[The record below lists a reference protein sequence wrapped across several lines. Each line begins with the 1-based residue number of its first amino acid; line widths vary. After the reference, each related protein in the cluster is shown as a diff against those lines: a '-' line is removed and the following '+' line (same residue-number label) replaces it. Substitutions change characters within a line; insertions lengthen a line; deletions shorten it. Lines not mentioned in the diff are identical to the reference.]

1 MKINR
6 CSKCMEEI
14 HSYPCPRCKFD
25 IASFQP
31 KSYALAPNT
40 ILHGRYLLGVPLG
53 QGGFGITYIAWD
65 LAEKKKVAIK
75 ELYPSGHASR
85 YSTGGTDVIWSGDRE
100 SKLLMVDGPAVFR
113 KEAAKMQKLKDVPQV
128 VQVCEVFTDNNTAYI
143 VMDFVAG
150 ITLKDYLME
159 NGPLNW
165 DKTQKLLVP
174 AIEAMIRVHKAGLI
188 HRDISPDNMMIE
200 PSGKIRILD
209 LGAAKDL
216 NTNSGASSM
225 IVAKGGFS
233 PLEQYSQR
241 GGSGTWTD
249 VYALAAT
256 ICYTLSGKTLPA
268 SVDRVN
274 GDADLWEQPV
284 YKKLPPHV
292 LAALQKALAVSPKDR
307 TQTMEQFLSD
317 LRLSKPDVKKTEAKK
332 VDAQKPDAAIPK
344 APNPEKKKKS
354 GRSTAAIVTLVLLCC
369 VAIVA
374 IGIRFGSVLQEKV
387 DGILGEWSTVKSTT
401 SAGVPPTTRKETV
414 TTATTVPPT
423 TKKTTPTTA
432 PTKAPTTATT
442 TAPTKAPTTAPTVPG
457 YLGDVDG
464 YWGEEISV
472 NGTRGGPYIL
482 EKTLNNCTKMTLYFQ
497 LNSADGWYQGTWRCL
512 FRMNGRWEDLQGFAV
527 PNNCLGD
534 TQQFEFTFDTPIT
547 FDAIFVKCPSNV
559 ALSCKIGVAVRE
571 VYVKAS

>member
-1 MKINR
+1 MKVNR

-65 LAEKKKVAIK
+65 LEEKKKVAIK

-165 DKTQKLLVP
+165 DKTQKLLAP

-274 GDADLWEQPV
+274 GDGDLWEQPV
-284 YKKLPPHV
+284 YKKLPPYV

-317 LRLSKPDVKKTEAKK
+317 LRLSKPDAKK
-332 VDAQKPDAAIPK
+332 ADAKRADTTKQEVPKP
-344 APNPEKKKKS
+344 EEKKKS
-354 GRSTAAIVTLVLLCC
+354 GRSTAAIVALVLLCC

-374 IGIRFGSVLQEKV
+374 IGIRFGSVLEEKAKN
-387 DGILGEWSTVKSTT
+387 ILGNPVTVENT
-401 SAGVPPTTRKETV
+401 PTTRKPTS
-414 TTATTVPPT
+414 TTAASKEPT
-423 TKKTTPTTA
+423 TKATTAPATKATTAPTTKATTAPTTA
-432 PTKAPTTATT
+432 PT
-442 TAPTKAPTTAPTVPG
+442 TKPTTAPTVPG
-457 YLGDVDG
+457 YLGDVEG
-464 YWGEEISV
+464 YWGAKTSV
-472 NGTRGGPYIL
+472 NGTNGSPYIL

-497 LNSADGWYQGTWRCL
+497 LDSADGWYQGGWRCL

-534 TQQFEFTFDTPIT
+534 TQEFQFTFDKPIT
-547 FDAIFVKCPSNV
+547 FDAIFIKCPSNV
-559 ALSCKIGVAVRE
+559 ALSCEIAVAIGE

>member
-1 MKINR
+1 MKVNR

-14 HSYPCPRCKFD
+14 HGYPCPRCKFD

-65 LAEKKKVAIK
+65 LEEKKKVAVK

-274 GDADLWEQPV
+274 GDGDLWEQPV
-284 YKKLPPHV
+284 YKKLPPYV

-317 LRLSKPDVKKTEAKK
+317 LRLSKPDAKK
-332 VDAQKPDAAIPK
+332 ADAKRADTTKQEVPKP
-344 APNPEKKKKS
+344 EEKKKS
-354 GRSTAAIVTLVLLCC
+354 GRSTAAIVALVLLCC
-369 VAIVA
+369 IAIVA
-374 IGIRFGSVLQEKV
+374 IGIRFGSVLEEKAR
-387 DGILGEWSTVKSTT
+387 DILGNPVTVENT
-401 SAGVPPTTRKETV
+401 PTTRKPTS
-414 TTATTVPPT
+414 TTAASKEPT
-423 TKKTTPTTA
+423 TKATTAPTTKATTAPTTA
-432 PTKAPTTATT
+432 PT
-442 TAPTKAPTTAPTVPG
+442 TKPTTAPTVPG
-457 YLGDVDG
+457 YLGDVEG
-464 YWGEEISV
+464 YWGAKTSV
-472 NGTRGGPYIL
+472 NGTNGSPYIL

-497 LNSADGWYQGTWRCL
+497 LDSADGWYQGGWRCL

-534 TQQFEFTFDTPIT
+534 TQEFQFTFDKPIT
-547 FDAIFVKCPSNV
+547 FDAIFIKCPSNV
-559 ALSCKIGVAVRE
+559 ALSCEIAVAVGE

>member
-1 MKINR
+1 MKVNR

-14 HSYPCPRCKFD
+14 HGYPCPRCKFD

-65 LAEKKKVAIK
+65 LEEKKKVAIK

-174 AIEAMIRVHKAGLI
+174 AIEAMLRVHKAGLI

-274 GDADLWEQPV
+274 GDGDMWEQPV

-317 LRLSKPDVKKTEAKK
+317 LRLSKPDAKK
-332 VDAQKPDAAIPK
+332 ADAKRADTTKQEVPKP
-344 APNPEKKKKS
+344 EEKKKS
-354 GRSTAAIVTLVLLCC
+354 GRSTAAIVALVLLCC

-374 IGIRFGSVLQEKV
+374 IGIRFGSVLEEKAR
-387 DGILGEWSTVKSTT
+387 DILGNPVTVENT
-401 SAGVPPTTRKETV
+401 PTTRKPTS
-414 TTATTVPPT
+414 TTAASKEPT
-423 TKKTTPTTA
+423 TKATTAPTTKATTAPTTA
-432 PTKAPTTATT
+432 PT
-442 TAPTKAPTTAPTVPG
+442 TKPTTAPTVPG
-457 YLGDVDG
+457 YLGDVEG
-464 YWGEEISV
+464 YWGAETSV
-472 NGTRGGPYIL
+472 NGTRGSPYVL
-482 EKTLNNCTKMTLYFQ
+482 NKTINNCTKMTLYFQ
-497 LNSADGWYQGTWRCL
+497 LDSADGWYQGGWRCL

-534 TQQFEFTFDTPIT
+534 TQEFQFTFDKPIT
-547 FDAIFVKCPSNV
+547 FDAIFIKCPSNV
-559 ALSCKIGVAVRE
+559 ALSCEIAVAVGE

>member
-1 MKINR
+1 MKVNR

-65 LAEKKKVAIK
+65 LEEKKKVAVK

-274 GDADLWEQPV
+274 GDGDLWEQPV
-284 YKKLPPHV
+284 YKKLPPYV

-317 LRLSKPDVKKTEAKK
+317 LRLSKPDAKK
-332 VDAQKPDAAIPK
+332 ADAKRADTMKQEVPKP
-344 APNPEKKKKS
+344 EEKKKS
-354 GRSTAAIVTLVLLCC
+354 GRSTAAIVALVLLCC

-374 IGIRFGSVLQEKV
+374 IGIRFGSVLEEKAR
-387 DGILGEWSTVKSTT
+387 DILGNPVTVENT
-401 SAGVPPTTRKETV
+401 PTTRKPTS
-414 TTATTVPPT
+414 TTAASKEPT
-423 TKKTTPTTA
+423 TKATTAPTTKATTAPTTA
-432 PTKAPTTATT
+432 PT
-442 TAPTKAPTTAPTVPG
+442 TKPTTAPTVPG

-464 YWGEEISV
+464 YWGAKTSV
-472 NGTRGGPYIL
+472 NGTNGSPYIL

-497 LNSADGWYQGTWRCL
+497 LDSADGWYQGGWRCL

-534 TQQFEFTFDTPIT
+534 TQEFQFTFDKPIT
-547 FDAIFVKCPSNV
+547 FDAIFIKCPSNV
-559 ALSCKIGVAVRE
+559 ALSCEIAVAVGE

>member
-1 MKINR
+1 MKVNR

-14 HSYPCPRCKFD
+14 HGYPCPRCKFD

-65 LAEKKKVAIK
+65 LEEKKKVAVK

-165 DKTQKLLVP
+165 DKTQKLLAP

-274 GDADLWEQPV
+274 GDGDMWEQPV

-317 LRLSKPDVKKTEAKK
+317 LRLSKPDAKK
-332 VDAQKPDAAIPK
+332 ADAKRADTTKQEVPKP
-344 APNPEKKKKS
+344 EEKKKS
-354 GRSTAAIVTLVLLCC
+354 GRSTAAIVALVLLCC
-369 VAIVA
+369 IAIVA
-374 IGIRFGSVLQEKV
+374 IGIRFGSVLEEKAR
-387 DGILGEWSTVKSTT
+387 DILGNPVTVENT
-401 SAGVPPTTRKETV
+401 PTTRKPTS
-414 TTATTVPPT
+414 TTAASKEPT
-423 TKKTTPTTA
+423 TKATTAPTTKATTAPTTA
-432 PTKAPTTATT
+432 PT
-442 TAPTKAPTTAPTVPG
+442 TKPTTAPTVPG
-457 YLGDVDG
+457 YLGDVEG
-464 YWGEEISV
+464 YWGAKTSV
-472 NGTRGGPYIL
+472 NGTNGSPYIL

-497 LNSADGWYQGTWRCL
+497 LDSADGWYQGGWRCL

-534 TQQFEFTFDTPIT
+534 TQEFQFTFDKPIT
-547 FDAIFVKCPSNV
+547 FDAIFIKCPSNV
-559 ALSCKIGVAVRE
+559 ALSCEIAVAVGE

>member
-1 MKINR
+1 MKVNR

-14 HSYPCPRCKFD
+14 HGYPCPRCKFD

-65 LAEKKKVAIK
+65 LEEKKKVAVK

-165 DKTQKLLVP
+165 DKTQKLLAP

-274 GDADLWEQPV
+274 GDGDLWEQPV

-317 LRLSKPDVKKTEAKK
+317 LRLSKPDAKK
-332 VDAQKPDAAIPK
+332 ADAKREDTTKQEVPK
-344 APNPEKKKKS
+344 LEEKKKS
-354 GRSTAAIVTLVLLCC
+354 GRSTAAIVALVLLCC

-374 IGIRFGSVLQEKV
+374 IGIRLGSVLEEKAK
-387 DGILGEWSTVKSTT
+387 DMLGNPVTVENT
-401 SAGVPPTTRKETV
+401 PTTRKPTS
-414 TTATTVPPT
+414 TTAASKEPTTRATTAPT
-423 TKKTTPTTA
+423 TKATTAPTTA
-432 PTKAPTTATT
+432 PT
-442 TAPTKAPTTAPTVPG
+442 TKPTTAPTVPG
-457 YLGDVDG
+457 YLGDVEG
-464 YWGEEISV
+464 YWGAKTSV
-472 NGTRGGPYIL
+472 NGTNGSPYVL
-482 EKTLNNCTKMTLYFQ
+482 NKTINNCTKMTLYFQ
-497 LNSADGWYQGTWRCL
+497 LDSADGWYQGGWRCL

-534 TQQFEFTFDTPIT
+534 TQEFQFTFDKPIT
-547 FDAIFVKCPSNV
+547 FDAIFIKCPSNV
-559 ALSCKIGVAVRE
+559 ALSCEIAVAVGE

>member
-1 MKINR
+1 MKVNR

-65 LAEKKKVAIK
+65 LEEKKKVAIK

-274 GDADLWEQPV
+274 GDGDLWEQPV
-284 YKKLPPHV
+284 YKKLPPYV

-317 LRLSKPDVKKTEAKK
+317 LRLSKPDAKK
-332 VDAQKPDAAIPK
+332 ADAKRADTTKQEVPKP
-344 APNPEKKKKS
+344 EEKKKS
-354 GRSTAAIVTLVLLCC
+354 GRSTAAIVALVLLCC

-374 IGIRFGSVLQEKV
+374 IGIRFGSVLEEKAKN
-387 DGILGEWSTVKSTT
+387 ILGNPVTVENT
-401 SAGVPPTTRKETV
+401 PTTRKPTS
-414 TTATTVPPT
+414 TTAASKEPT
-423 TKKTTPTTA
+423 TKATTAPTTKATTAPTTA
-432 PTKAPTTATT
+432 PT
-442 TAPTKAPTTAPTVPG
+442 TKPTTAPTVPG
-457 YLGDVDG
+457 YLGDVEG
-464 YWGEEISV
+464 YWGAKTSV
-472 NGTRGGPYIL
+472 NGTNGSPYVL
-482 EKTLNNCTKMTLYFQ
+482 NKTINNCTKMTLYFQ
-497 LNSADGWYQGTWRCL
+497 LDSADGWYQGGWRCL

-534 TQQFEFTFDTPIT
+534 TQEFQFTFDKPIT
-547 FDAIFVKCPSNV
+547 FDAIFIKCPSNV
-559 ALSCKIGVAVRE
+559 ALSCEIAVAVGE

>member
-1 MKINR
+1 MKVNR

-65 LAEKKKVAIK
+65 LEEKKKVAVK

-165 DKTQKLLVP
+165 DKTQKLLAP

-274 GDADLWEQPV
+274 GDGDMWEQPV

-317 LRLSKPDVKKTEAKK
+317 LRLSKPDAKK
-332 VDAQKPDAAIPK
+332 ADAKRADTTKQEVPKP
-344 APNPEKKKKS
+344 EEKKKS
-354 GRSTAAIVTLVLLCC
+354 GRSTAAIVALVLLCC

-374 IGIRFGSVLQEKV
+374 IGIRFGSVLEEKAR
-387 DGILGEWSTVKSTT
+387 DILGNPVTVENT
-401 SAGVPPTTRKETV
+401 PTTRKPTS
-414 TTATTVPPT
+414 TTAASKEPT
-423 TKKTTPTTA
+423 TKATTAPTTKATTAPTTA
-432 PTKAPTTATT
+432 PT
-442 TAPTKAPTTAPTVPG
+442 TKPTTAPTVPG
-457 YLGDVDG
+457 YLGDVEG
-464 YWGEEISV
+464 YWGAKTSV
-472 NGTRGGPYIL
+472 NGTNGSPYIL

-497 LNSADGWYQGTWRCL
+497 LDSADGWYQGGWRCL

-534 TQQFEFTFDTPIT
+534 TQEFQFTFDKPIT
-547 FDAIFVKCPSNV
+547 FDAIFIKCPSNV
-559 ALSCKIGVAVRE
+559 ALSCEIAVAVGE

>member
-1 MKINR
+1 MKVNR

-65 LAEKKKVAIK
+65 LEEKKKVAVK

-274 GDADLWEQPV
+274 GDGDLWEQPV
-284 YKKLPPHV
+284 YKKLPPYV

-317 LRLSKPDVKKTEAKK
+317 LRLSKPDAKK
-332 VDAQKPDAAIPK
+332 ADAKRADTTKQEVPKP
-344 APNPEKKKKS
+344 EEKKKS
-354 GRSTAAIVTLVLLCC
+354 GRSTAAIVALVLLCC

-374 IGIRFGSVLQEKV
+374 IGIRFGSVLEEKAR
-387 DGILGEWSTVKSTT
+387 GMLGNPVTVENT
-401 SAGVPPTTRKETV
+401 PTTRKPTS
-414 TTATTVPPT
+414 TTAASKEPT
-423 TKKTTPTTA
+423 TRATTAPTTA
-432 PTKAPTTATT
+432 PT
-442 TAPTKAPTTAPTVPG
+442 TKPTTAPTVPG
-457 YLGDVDG
+457 YLGDVEG
-464 YWGEEISV
+464 YWGAKTSV
-472 NGTRGGPYIL
+472 NGTNGSPYIL

-497 LNSADGWYQGTWRCL
+497 LDSADGWYQGGWRCL

-534 TQQFEFTFDTPIT
+534 TQEFQFTFDKPIT
-547 FDAIFVKCPSNV
+547 FDAIFIKCPSNV
-559 ALSCKIGVAVRE
+559 ALSCEIAVAVGE

>member
-1 MKINR
+1 MKVNR

-65 LAEKKKVAIK
+65 LEEKKKVAVK

-274 GDADLWEQPV
+274 GDGDLWEQPV
-284 YKKLPPHV
+284 YKKLPPYV

-317 LRLSKPDVKKTEAKK
+317 LRLSKPDAKK
-332 VDAQKPDAAIPK
+332 ADAKRADTTKQEVPKP
-344 APNPEKKKKS
+344 EEKKKS
-354 GRSTAAIVTLVLLCC
+354 GRSTAAIVALVLLCC

-374 IGIRFGSVLQEKV
+374 IGIRFGSVLEEKAR
-387 DGILGEWSTVKSTT
+387 DILGNPVTVENT
-401 SAGVPPTTRKETV
+401 PTTRKPTS
-414 TTATTVPPT
+414 TTAASKEPT
-423 TKKTTPTTA
+423 TRATTAPTTA
-432 PTKAPTTATT
+432 PT
-442 TAPTKAPTTAPTVPG
+442 TKPTTAPTVPG
-457 YLGDVDG
+457 YLGDVEG
-464 YWGEEISV
+464 YWGAKTSV
-472 NGTRGGPYIL
+472 NGTNGSPYIL

-497 LNSADGWYQGTWRCL
+497 LDSADGWYQGGWRCL

-534 TQQFEFTFDTPIT
+534 TQEFQFTFDKPIT
-547 FDAIFVKCPSNV
+547 FDAIFIKCPSNV
-559 ALSCKIGVAVRE
+559 ALSCEIAVAVGE

>member
-1 MKINR
+1 MKVNR

-14 HSYPCPRCKFD
+14 HGYPCPRCKFD

-65 LAEKKKVAIK
+65 LEEKKKVAVK

-165 DKTQKLLVP
+165 DKTQKLLAP

-274 GDADLWEQPV
+274 GDGDLWEQPV

-317 LRLSKPDVKKTEAKK
+317 LRLSKPDAKK
-332 VDAQKPDAAIPK
+332 ADAKRADTTKQEVPKP
-344 APNPEKKKKS
+344 EEKKKS
-354 GRSTAAIVTLVLLCC
+354 GRSTAAIVALVLLCC

-374 IGIRFGSVLQEKV
+374 IGIRLGSVLEEKAK
-387 DGILGEWSTVKSTT
+387 DMLGNPVTVENT
-401 SAGVPPTTRKETV
+401 PTTRKPTS
-414 TTATTVPPT
+414 TTAASKEPT
-423 TKKTTPTTA
+423 TKATTAPTTKATTAPTTA
-432 PTKAPTTATT
+432 PT
-442 TAPTKAPTTAPTVPG
+442 TKPTTAPTVPG
-457 YLGDVDG
+457 YLGDVEGD
-464 YWGEEISV
+464 WGAETSV
-472 NGTRGGPYIL
+472 NGTRGSPYIL
-482 EKTLNNCTKMTLYFQ
+482 EKTLNNCTKMTLSFQ
-497 LNSADGWYQGTWRCL
+497 LDSADGWYQGGWRCL

-534 TQQFEFTFDTPIT
+534 TQEFQFTFDKPIT
-547 FDAIFVKCPSNV
+547 FDAIFIKCPSNV
-559 ALSCKIGVAVRE
+559 ALSCKIVVAVRE

>member
-1 MKINR
+1 MKVNR

-65 LAEKKKVAIK
+65 LEEKKKVAVK

-274 GDADLWEQPV
+274 GDGDLWEQPV
-284 YKKLPPHV
+284 YKKLPPYV

-317 LRLSKPDVKKTEAKK
+317 LRLSKPDAKK
-332 VDAQKPDAAIPK
+332 ADAKRADTTKQEVPKP
-344 APNPEKKKKS
+344 EEKKKS
-354 GRSTAAIVTLVLLCC
+354 GRSTAAIVALVLLCC

-374 IGIRFGSVLQEKV
+374 IGIRFGSVLEEKAR
-387 DGILGEWSTVKSTT
+387 DILGNPVTVENT
-401 SAGVPPTTRKETV
+401 PTTRKPTS
-414 TTATTVPPT
+414 TTAASKEPT
-423 TKKTTPTTA
+423 TKATTAPTTRATTAPTTA
-432 PTKAPTTATT
+432 PT
-442 TAPTKAPTTAPTVPG
+442 TKPTTAPTVPG
-457 YLGDVDG
+457 YLGDVEG
-464 YWGEEISV
+464 YWGAKTSV
-472 NGTRGGPYIL
+472 NGTNGSPYIL

-497 LNSADGWYQGTWRCL
+497 LDSADGWYQGGWRCL

-534 TQQFEFTFDTPIT
+534 TQEFQFTFDKPIT
-547 FDAIFVKCPSNV
+547 FDAIFIKCPSNV
-559 ALSCKIGVAVRE
+559 ALSCEIAVAVGE

>member
-1 MKINR
+1 MKVNR

-14 HSYPCPRCKFD
+14 HGYPCPRCKFD

-65 LAEKKKVAIK
+65 LEEKKKVAVK

-274 GDADLWEQPV
+274 GDGDLWEQPV

-317 LRLSKPDVKKTEAKK
+317 LRLSKPDAKK
-332 VDAQKPDAAIPK
+332 ADAKRADTTKQEVPKP
-344 APNPEKKKKS
+344 EEKKKS
-354 GRSTAAIVTLVLLCC
+354 GRSTAAIVALVLLCC

-374 IGIRFGSVLQEKV
+374 IGIRLGSVLEEKAK
-387 DGILGEWSTVKSTT
+387 GMLGNPVTVENT
-401 SAGVPPTTRKETV
+401 PTTRKPTS
-414 TTATTVPPT
+414 TTAASKEPT
-423 TKKTTPTTA
+423 TKATTAPTTKATTAPTTA
-432 PTKAPTTATT
+432 PT
-442 TAPTKAPTTAPTVPG
+442 TKPTTAPTVPG

-464 YWGEEISV
+464 YWGPEITV
-472 NGTRGGPYIL
+472 YGTKGGPYIL
-482 EKTLNNCTKMTLYFQ
+482 EKTLNNCTKMTLSFK
-497 LNSADGWYQGTWRCL
+497 LDSADGWYQGGWRCL

-534 TQQFEFTFDTPIT
+534 TQEFQFTFDKPIT
-547 FDAIFVKCPSNV
+547 FDAIFIKCPSNV
-559 ALSCKIGVAVRE
+559 ALSCKIVVAVRE

>member
-1 MKINR
+1 MKVNR

-14 HSYPCPRCKFD
+14 HGYPCPRCKFD

-65 LAEKKKVAIK
+65 LEEKKKVAVK

-165 DKTQKLLVP
+165 DKTQKLLAP

-274 GDADLWEQPV
+274 GDGDLWEQPV

-317 LRLSKPDVKKTEAKK
+317 LRLSKPDAKK
-332 VDAQKPDAAIPK
+332 ADAKRADTTKQEVPKP
-344 APNPEKKKKS
+344 EEKKKS
-354 GRSTAAIVTLVLLCC
+354 GRSTAAIVALVLLCC

-374 IGIRFGSVLQEKV
+374 IGIRFGSVLEEKAK
-387 DGILGEWSTVKSTT
+387 DILGNPVTVENT
-401 SAGVPPTTRKETV
+401 PTTRKPTS
-414 TTATTVPPT
+414 TTAASKEPT
-423 TKKTTPTTA
+423 TKATTAPTTKATTAPTTA
-432 PTKAPTTATT
+432 PT
-442 TAPTKAPTTAPTVPG
+442 TKPTTAPTVPG
-457 YLGDVDG
+457 YLGDVEG
-464 YWGEEISV
+464 YWGAKTSV
-472 NGTRGGPYIL
+472 NGTNGSPYIL

-497 LNSADGWYQGTWRCL
+497 LDSADGWYQGGWRCL

-534 TQQFEFTFDTPIT
+534 TQEFQFTFDKPIT
-547 FDAIFVKCPSNV
+547 FDAIFIKCPSNV
-559 ALSCKIGVAVRE
+559 ALSCEIAVAVGE

>member
-1 MKINR
+1 MKVNR

-65 LAEKKKVAIK
+65 LEEKKKVAIK

-274 GDADLWEQPV
+274 GDGDLWEQPV
-284 YKKLPPHV
+284 YKKLPPYV

-317 LRLSKPDVKKTEAKK
+317 LRLSKPDAKK
-332 VDAQKPDAAIPK
+332 ADAKRADTTKQEVPKP
-344 APNPEKKKKS
+344 EEKKKS
-354 GRSTAAIVTLVLLCC
+354 GRSTAAIVALVLLCC

-374 IGIRFGSVLQEKV
+374 IGIRFGSVLEEKAK
-387 DGILGEWSTVKSTT
+387 DILGNPVTVENT
-401 SAGVPPTTRKETV
+401 PTTRKPTS
-414 TTATTVPPT
+414 TTAASKEPT
-423 TKKTTPTTA
+423 TKATTAPTTKATTAPTTKATTAPTTA
-432 PTKAPTTATT
+432 PT
-442 TAPTKAPTTAPTVPG
+442 TKPTTAPTVPG

-464 YWGEEISV
+464 YWGAKTSV
-472 NGTRGGPYIL
+472 NGTNGSPYIL

-497 LNSADGWYQGTWRCL
+497 LDSADGWYQGGWRCL

-534 TQQFEFTFDTPIT
+534 TQEFQFTFDKPIT
-547 FDAIFVKCPSNV
+547 FDAIFIKCPSNV
-559 ALSCKIGVAVRE
+559 ALSCEIAVAVGE

>member
-1 MKINR
+1 MKVNR

-65 LAEKKKVAIK
+65 LEEKKKVAVK

-165 DKTQKLLVP
+165 DKTQKLLAP

-274 GDADLWEQPV
+274 GDGDLWEQPV

-317 LRLSKPDVKKTEAKK
+317 LRLSKPDAKK
-332 VDAQKPDAAIPK
+332 ADAKRADTTKQEVPKP
-344 APNPEKKKKS
+344 EEKKKS
-354 GRSTAAIVTLVLLCC
+354 GRSTAAIVALVLLCC

-374 IGIRFGSVLQEKV
+374 IGIRLGSVLEEKAK
-387 DGILGEWSTVKSTT
+387 DMLGNPVTVENT
-401 SAGVPPTTRKETV
+401 PTTRKPTS
-414 TTATTVPPT
+414 TTAASKEPT
-423 TKKTTPTTA
+423 TKATTAPTTKATTAPTTA
-432 PTKAPTTATT
+432 PT
-442 TAPTKAPTTAPTVPG
+442 TKPTTAPTVPG
-457 YLGDVDG
+457 YLGDVEGD
-464 YWGEEISV
+464 WGAETSV
-472 NGTRGGPYIL
+472 NGTRGSPYIL
-482 EKTLNNCTKMTLYFQ
+482 EKTLNNCTKMTLSFQ
-497 LNSADGWYQGTWRCL
+497 LDSADGWYQGGWRCL

-534 TQQFEFTFDTPIT
+534 TQEFQFTFDKPIT
-547 FDAIFVKCPSNV
+547 FDAIFIKCPSNV
-559 ALSCKIGVAVRE
+559 ALSCKIVVAVRE

>member
-1 MKINR
+1 MKVNR

-14 HSYPCPRCKFD
+14 HGYPCPRCKFD

-65 LAEKKKVAIK
+65 LEEKKKVAVK

-165 DKTQKLLVP
+165 DKTQKLLAP

-274 GDADLWEQPV
+274 GDGDLWEQPV

-317 LRLSKPDVKKTEAKK
+317 LRLSKPDAKK
-332 VDAQKPDAAIPK
+332 ADAKREDTTKQEVPKP
-344 APNPEKKKKS
+344 EEKKKS
-354 GRSTAAIVTLVLLCC
+354 GRSTAAIVALVLLCC

-374 IGIRFGSVLQEKV
+374 IGIRFGSVLEEKAR
-387 DGILGEWSTVKSTT
+387 DILGNPVTVENT
-401 SAGVPPTTRKETV
+401 PTTRKPTS
-414 TTATTVPPT
+414 TTAASKEPTTRATTAPT
-423 TKKTTPTTA
+423 TKATTAPTTA
-432 PTKAPTTATT
+432 PT
-442 TAPTKAPTTAPTVPG
+442 TKPTTAPTVPG
-457 YLGDVDG
+457 YLGDVEG
-464 YWGEEISV
+464 YWGAETSV
-472 NGTRGGPYIL
+472 NGTRGSPYVL
-482 EKTLNNCTKMTLYFQ
+482 NKTINNCTKMTLYFQ
-497 LNSADGWYQGTWRCL
+497 LDSADGWYQGGWRCL

-534 TQQFEFTFDTPIT
+534 TQEFQFTFDKPIT
-547 FDAIFVKCPSNV
+547 FDAIFIKCPSNV
-559 ALSCKIGVAVRE
+559 ALSCEIAVAVGE

>member
-1 MKINR
+1 MKVNR

-65 LAEKKKVAIK
+65 LEEKKKVAVK

-274 GDADLWEQPV
+274 GDGDLWEQPV
-284 YKKLPPHV
+284 YKKLPPYV

-317 LRLSKPDVKKTEAKK
+317 LRLSKPDAKK
-332 VDAQKPDAAIPK
+332 ADAKRADTTKQEVPKP
-344 APNPEKKKKS
+344 EEKKKS
-354 GRSTAAIVTLVLLCC
+354 GRSTAAIVALVLLCC

-374 IGIRFGSVLQEKV
+374 IGIRFGSVLEEKAR
-387 DGILGEWSTVKSTT
+387 GMLGNPVTVENT
-401 SAGVPPTTRKETV
+401 PTTRKPTS
-414 TTATTVPPT
+414 TTAASKEPT
-423 TKKTTPTTA
+423 TKATTAPTTKATTAPTTKATTAPTTA
-432 PTKAPTTATT
+432 PT
-442 TAPTKAPTTAPTVPG
+442 TKPTTAPTVPG
-457 YLGDVDG
+457 YLGDVEG
-464 YWGEEISV
+464 YWGAKTSV
-472 NGTRGGPYIL
+472 NGTNGSPYIL

-497 LNSADGWYQGTWRCL
+497 LDSADG
-512 FRMNGRWEDLQGFAV
+512 
-527 PNNCLGD
+527 
-534 TQQFEFTFDTPIT
+534 
-547 FDAIFVKCPSNV
+547 
-559 ALSCKIGVAVRE
+559 
-571 VYVKAS
+571 

>member
-1 MKINR
+1 MKVNR

-14 HSYPCPRCKFD
+14 HGYPCPRCKFD

-65 LAEKKKVAIK
+65 LEEKKKVAVK

-165 DKTQKLLVP
+165 DKTQKLLAP

-274 GDADLWEQPV
+274 GDGDLWEQPV

-317 LRLSKPDVKKTEAKK
+317 LRLSKPDAKK
-332 VDAQKPDAAIPK
+332 ADAKRADTTKQEVPKP
-344 APNPEKKKKS
+344 EEKKKS
-354 GRSTAAIVTLVLLCC
+354 GRSTAAIVALVLLCC

-374 IGIRFGSVLQEKV
+374 IGIRFGSVLEEKAR
-387 DGILGEWSTVKSTT
+387 DILGNPVTVENT
-401 SAGVPPTTRKETV
+401 PTTRKPTS
-414 TTATTVPPT
+414 TTAASKEPT
-423 TKKTTPTTA
+423 TKATTAPTTKATTAPTTA
-432 PTKAPTTATT
+432 PT
-442 TAPTKAPTTAPTVPG
+442 TKPTTAPTVPG
-457 YLGDVDG
+457 YLGDVEG
-464 YWGEEISV
+464 YWGAKTSV
-472 NGTRGGPYIL
+472 NGTNGSPYVL
-482 EKTLNNCTKMTLYFQ
+482 NKTINNCTKMTLYFQ
-497 LNSADGWYQGTWRCL
+497 LDSADGWYQGGWRCL

-534 TQQFEFTFDTPIT
+534 TQEFQFTFDKPIT
-547 FDAIFVKCPSNV
+547 FDAIFIKCPSNV
-559 ALSCKIGVAVRE
+559 ALSCEIAVAVGE

>member
-1 MKINR
+1 MKVNR

-14 HSYPCPRCKFD
+14 HGYPCPRCKFD

-65 LAEKKKVAIK
+65 LEEKKKVAVK

-165 DKTQKLLVP
+165 DKTQKLLAP

-274 GDADLWEQPV
+274 GDGDMWEQPV

-317 LRLSKPDVKKTEAKK
+317 LRLSKPDAKK
-332 VDAQKPDAAIPK
+332 ADAKRADTTKQEVPKP
-344 APNPEKKKKS
+344 EEKKKS
-354 GRSTAAIVTLVLLCC
+354 GRSTAAIVALVLLCC

-374 IGIRFGSVLQEKV
+374 IGIRFGSVLEEKAR
-387 DGILGEWSTVKSTT
+387 DILGNPVTVENT
-401 SAGVPPTTRKETV
+401 PTTRKPTS
-414 TTATTVPPT
+414 TTAASKEPT
-423 TKKTTPTTA
+423 TKATTAPTTKATTAPTTA
-432 PTKAPTTATT
+432 PT
-442 TAPTKAPTTAPTVPG
+442 TKPTTAPTVPG
-457 YLGDVDG
+457 YLGDVEG
-464 YWGEEISV
+464 YWGAKTSV
-472 NGTRGGPYIL
+472 NGTNGSPYIL

-497 LNSADGWYQGTWRCL
+497 LDSADGWYQGGWRCL

-534 TQQFEFTFDTPIT
+534 TQEFQFTFDKPIT
-547 FDAIFVKCPSNV
+547 FDAIFIKCPSNV
-559 ALSCKIGVAVRE
+559 ALSCEIAVAVGE

>member
-1 MKINR
+1 MKVNR

-14 HSYPCPRCKFD
+14 HGYPCPRCKFD

-65 LAEKKKVAIK
+65 LEEKKKVAVK

-174 AIEAMIRVHKAGLI
+174 AIEAMLRVHKAGLI

-274 GDADLWEQPV
+274 GDGDMWEQPV

-317 LRLSKPDVKKTEAKK
+317 LRLSKPDAKK
-332 VDAQKPDAAIPK
+332 ADAKREDTTKQEVPKP
-344 APNPEKKKKS
+344 EEKKKS
-354 GRSTAAIVTLVLLCC
+354 GRSTAAIVALVLLCC
-369 VAIVA
+369 IAIVA
-374 IGIRFGSVLQEKV
+374 IGIRFGSVLEEKAR
-387 DGILGEWSTVKSTT
+387 DILGNPVTVENT
-401 SAGVPPTTRKETV
+401 PTTRKPTS
-414 TTATTVPPT
+414 TTAASKEPT
-423 TKKTTPTTA
+423 TKATTAPTTKATTAPTTA
-432 PTKAPTTATT
+432 PT
-442 TAPTKAPTTAPTVPG
+442 TKPTTAPTVPG
-457 YLGDVDG
+457 YLGDVEG
-464 YWGEEISV
+464 YWGAKTSV
-472 NGTRGGPYIL
+472 NGTNGSPYIL

-497 LNSADGWYQGTWRCL
+497 LDSADGWYQGGWRCL

-534 TQQFEFTFDTPIT
+534 TQEFQFTFDKPIT
-547 FDAIFVKCPSNV
+547 FDAIFIKCPSNV
-559 ALSCKIGVAVRE
+559 ALSCEIAVAVGE

>member
-1 MKINR
+1 MKVNR

-65 LAEKKKVAIK
+65 LEEKKKVAIK

-165 DKTQKLLVP
+165 DKTQKLLAP

-274 GDADLWEQPV
+274 GDGDLWEQPV

-317 LRLSKPDVKKTEAKK
+317 LRLSKPDAKK
-332 VDAQKPDAAIPK
+332 ADAKRADTTKQEVPKP
-344 APNPEKKKKS
+344 EEKKKS
-354 GRSTAAIVTLVLLCC
+354 GRSTAAIVALVLLCC

-374 IGIRFGSVLQEKV
+374 IGIRLGSVLEEKAR
-387 DGILGEWSTVKSTT
+387 DILGNPVTVENT
-401 SAGVPPTTRKETV
+401 PTTRKPTS
-414 TTATTVPPT
+414 TTAASKEPT
-423 TKKTTPTTA
+423 TKATTAPTTKATTAPTTA
-432 PTKAPTTATT
+432 PT
-442 TAPTKAPTTAPTVPG
+442 TKPTTAPTVPG
-457 YLGDVDG
+457 YLGDVEG
-464 YWGEEISV
+464 YWGAKTSV
-472 NGTRGGPYIL
+472 NGTNGSPYIL

-497 LNSADGWYQGTWRCL
+497 LDSADGWYQGGWRCL

-534 TQQFEFTFDTPIT
+534 TQEFQFTFDKPIT
-547 FDAIFVKCPSNV
+547 FDAIFIKCPSNV
-559 ALSCKIGVAVRE
+559 ALSCEIAVAVGE

>member
-1 MKINR
+1 MKVNR

-14 HSYPCPRCKFD
+14 HGYPCPRCKFD

-65 LAEKKKVAIK
+65 LEEKKKVAIK

-165 DKTQKLLVP
+165 DKTQKLLAP

-274 GDADLWEQPV
+274 GDGDLWEQPV

-317 LRLSKPDVKKTEAKK
+317 LRLSKPDAKK
-332 VDAQKPDAAIPK
+332 ADAKRADTTKQEVPKP
-344 APNPEKKKKS
+344 EEKKKS
-354 GRSTAAIVTLVLLCC
+354 GRSTAAIVALVLLCC

-374 IGIRFGSVLQEKV
+374 IGIRFGSVLEEKAR
-387 DGILGEWSTVKSTT
+387 DILGNPVTVENT
-401 SAGVPPTTRKETV
+401 PTTRKPTS
-414 TTATTVPPT
+414 TTAASKEPT
-423 TKKTTPTTA
+423 TKATTAPTTKATTAPTTA
-432 PTKAPTTATT
+432 PT
-442 TAPTKAPTTAPTVPG
+442 TKPTTAPTVPG
-457 YLGDVDG
+457 YLGDVEG
-464 YWGEEISV
+464 YWGAKTSV
-472 NGTRGGPYIL
+472 NGTNGSPYVL
-482 EKTLNNCTKMTLYFQ
+482 NKTINNCTKMTLYFQ
-497 LNSADGWYQGTWRCL
+497 LDSADGWYQGGWRCL

-534 TQQFEFTFDTPIT
+534 TQEFQFTFDKPIT
-547 FDAIFVKCPSNV
+547 FDAIFIKCPSNV
-559 ALSCKIGVAVRE
+559 ALSCEIAVAVGE

>member
-1 MKINR
+1 MKVNR

-14 HSYPCPRCKFD
+14 HGYPCPRCKFD

-65 LAEKKKVAIK
+65 LEEKKKVAVK

-274 GDADLWEQPV
+274 GDGDLWEQPV

-317 LRLSKPDVKKTEAKK
+317 LRLSKPDAKK
-332 VDAQKPDAAIPK
+332 ADAKRADTTKQEVPKP
-344 APNPEKKKKS
+344 EEKKKS
-354 GRSTAAIVTLVLLCC
+354 GRSTAAIVALVLICC

-374 IGIRFGSVLQEKV
+374 IGIRFGSVLEEKAK
-387 DGILGEWSTVKSTT
+387 DILGNPVTVENT
-401 SAGVPPTTRKETV
+401 PTTRKPTS
-414 TTATTVPPT
+414 TTAASKEPT
-423 TKKTTPTTA
+423 TKATTAPTTKATTAPTTA
-432 PTKAPTTATT
+432 PT
-442 TAPTKAPTTAPTVPG
+442 TKPTTAPTVPG
-457 YLGDVDG
+457 YLGDVEG
-464 YWGEEISV
+464 YWGAKTSV
-472 NGTRGGPYIL
+472 NGTSGSPYVL
-482 EKTLNNCTKMTLYFQ
+482 NKTINNCTKMTLYFQ
-497 LNSADGWYQGTWRCL
+497 LDSADGWYQGGWRCL

-534 TQQFEFTFDTPIT
+534 TQEFQFTFDKPIT
-547 FDAIFVKCPSNV
+547 FDAIFIKCPSNV
-559 ALSCKIGVAVRE
+559 ALSCEIAVAVGE

>member
-1 MKINR
+1 MKVNR

-14 HSYPCPRCKFD
+14 HGYPCPRCKFD

-65 LAEKKKVAIK
+65 LEEKKKVAIK

-165 DKTQKLLVP
+165 DKTQKLLAP

-274 GDADLWEQPV
+274 GDGDLWEQPV
-284 YKKLPPHV
+284 YKKLPPYV

-317 LRLSKPDVKKTEAKK
+317 LRLSKPDAKK
-332 VDAQKPDAAIPK
+332 ADAKRADTTKQEVPKP
-344 APNPEKKKKS
+344 EEKKKS
-354 GRSTAAIVTLVLLCC
+354 GRSTAAIVALVLLCC

-374 IGIRFGSVLQEKV
+374 IGIRFGSVLEEKAKN
-387 DGILGEWSTVKSTT
+387 ILGNPVTVENT
-401 SAGVPPTTRKETV
+401 PTTRKPTS
-414 TTATTVPPT
+414 TTAASKEPT
-423 TKKTTPTTA
+423 TKATTAPATKATTAPTTKATTAPTTA
-432 PTKAPTTATT
+432 PT
-442 TAPTKAPTTAPTVPG
+442 TKPTTAPTVPG
-457 YLGDVDG
+457 YLGDVEG
-464 YWGEEISV
+464 YWGAKTSV
-472 NGTRGGPYIL
+472 NGTNGSPYIL

-497 LNSADGWYQGTWRCL
+497 LDSADGWYQGGWRCL

-534 TQQFEFTFDTPIT
+534 TQEFQFTFDKPIT
-547 FDAIFVKCPSNV
+547 FDAIFIKCPSNV
-559 ALSCKIGVAVRE
+559 ALSCEIAVAIGE

>member
-1 MKINR
+1 MKVNR

-14 HSYPCPRCKFD
+14 HGYPCPRCKFD

-65 LAEKKKVAIK
+65 LEEKKKVAVK

-274 GDADLWEQPV
+274 GDGDLWEQPV
-284 YKKLPPHV
+284 YKKLPPYV

-317 LRLSKPDVKKTEAKK
+317 LRLSKPDAKK
-332 VDAQKPDAAIPK
+332 ADAKRADTTKQEVPKP
-344 APNPEKKKKS
+344 EEKKKS
-354 GRSTAAIVTLVLLCC
+354 GRSTAAIVALVLLCC
-369 VAIVA
+369 IAIVA
-374 IGIRFGSVLQEKV
+374 IGIRFGSVLEEKV
-387 DGILGEWSTVKSTT
+387 NGRLGNPVAVENT
-401 SAGVPPTTRKETV
+401 PTTRKPTS
-414 TTATTVPPT
+414 TTVASKEPT
-423 TKKTTPTTA
+423 TKATTAPTTKATTAPTTA
-432 PTKAPTTATT
+432 PT
-442 TAPTKAPTTAPTVPG
+442 TKPTTAPTVPG
-457 YLGDVDG
+457 YLGDVEG
-464 YWGEEISV
+464 YWGAKTSV
-472 NGTRGGPYIL
+472 NGTSGSPYVL
-482 EKTLNNCTKMTLYFQ
+482 NKTINNCTKMTLYFQ
-497 LNSADGWYQGTWRCL
+497 LDSADGWYQGGWRCL

-534 TQQFEFTFDTPIT
+534 TQEFQFTFDKPIT
-547 FDAIFVKCPSNV
+547 FDAIFIKCPSNV
-559 ALSCKIGVAVRE
+559 ALSCEIAVAVGE

>member
-1 MKINR
+1 MKVNR

-14 HSYPCPRCKFD
+14 HGYPCPRCKFD

-65 LAEKKKVAIK
+65 LEEKKKVAVK

-274 GDADLWEQPV
+274 GDGDLWEQPV
-284 YKKLPPHV
+284 YKKLPPYV

-317 LRLSKPDVKKTEAKK
+317 LRLSKPDAKK
-332 VDAQKPDAAIPK
+332 ADAKRADTTKQEVPKP
-344 APNPEKKKKS
+344 EEKKKS
-354 GRSTAAIVTLVLLCC
+354 GRSTAAIVALVLLCC

-374 IGIRFGSVLQEKV
+374 IGIRFGSVLEEKAK
-387 DGILGEWSTVKSTT
+387 DMLGNPVTVENT
-401 SAGVPPTTRKETV
+401 PTTRKPTS
-414 TTATTVPPT
+414 TTAASKEPT
-423 TKKTTPTTA
+423 TKATTAPTTKATTAPTTKATTAPTTA
-432 PTKAPTTATT
+432 PT
-442 TAPTKAPTTAPTVPG
+442 TKPTTAPTVPG
-457 YLGDVDG
+457 YLGDVEGD
-464 YWGEEISV
+464 WGAETSV
-472 NGTRGGPYIL
+472 NGTRGSPYIL

-497 LNSADGWYQGTWRCL
+497 LDSADGWYQGRWRCL
-512 FRMNGRWEDLQGFAV
+512 FRMNGRWEDLQGFTV
-527 PNNCLGD
+527 PNNCLGE
-534 TQQFEFTFDTPIT
+534 TQEFQFTFDTPIT
-547 FDAIFVKCPSNV
+547 FDAIFITCPSND
-559 ALSCKIGVAVRE
+559 ASLSCKIGVAVGE
-571 VYVKAS
+571 AYVKAS

>member
-1 MKINR
+1 MKVNR

-65 LAEKKKVAIK
+65 LEEKKKVAVK

-165 DKTQKLLVP
+165 DKTQKLLAP

-274 GDADLWEQPV
+274 GDGDMWEQPV

-317 LRLSKPDVKKTEAKK
+317 LRLSKPDAKK
-332 VDAQKPDAAIPK
+332 ADAKREDTTKQEVSKP
-344 APNPEKKKKS
+344 EEKKKS
-354 GRSTAAIVTLVLLCC
+354 GRSTAAIVALVLLCC

-374 IGIRFGSVLQEKV
+374 IGIRFGSVLEEKAR
-387 DGILGEWSTVKSTT
+387 DILGNPVTVENT
-401 SAGVPPTTRKETV
+401 PTTRKPTS
-414 TTATTVPPT
+414 TTAASKEPT
-423 TKKTTPTTA
+423 TKATTAPTTKATTAPTTA
-432 PTKAPTTATT
+432 PT
-442 TAPTKAPTTAPTVPG
+442 TKPTTAPTVPG
-457 YLGDVDG
+457 YLGDVEG
-464 YWGEEISV
+464 YWGAKTSV
-472 NGTRGGPYIL
+472 NGTNGSPYIL

-497 LNSADGWYQGTWRCL
+497 LDSADGWYQGGWRCL

-527 PNNCLGD
+527 PNNCLGE
-534 TQQFEFTFDTPIT
+534 TQEFQFTFDKPIT
-547 FDAIFVKCPSNV
+547 FDAIFIKCPSNV
-559 ALSCKIGVAVRE
+559 ALSCEIAVAVGE

>member
-1 MKINR
+1 MKVNR

-65 LAEKKKVAIK
+65 LEEKKKVAVK

-165 DKTQKLLVP
+165 DKTQKLLAP

-274 GDADLWEQPV
+274 GDGDMWEQPV

-317 LRLSKPDVKKTEAKK
+317 LRLSKPDAKK
-332 VDAQKPDAAIPK
+332 ADAKRADTTKQEVPKP
-344 APNPEKKKKS
+344 EEKKKS
-354 GRSTAAIVTLVLLCC
+354 GRSTAAIVALVLLCC

-374 IGIRFGSVLQEKV
+374 IGIRFGSVLEEKAR
-387 DGILGEWSTVKSTT
+387 DILGNPVTVENT
-401 SAGVPPTTRKETV
+401 PTTRKPTS
-414 TTATTVPPT
+414 TTAASKEPT
-423 TKKTTPTTA
+423 TKATTAPTTKATTAPTTA
-432 PTKAPTTATT
+432 PT
-442 TAPTKAPTTAPTVPG
+442 TKPTTAPTVPG

-464 YWGEEISV
+464 YWGAKTSV
-472 NGTRGGPYIL
+472 NGTNGSPYIL

-497 LNSADGWYQGTWRCL
+497 LDSADGWYQGGWRCL

-534 TQQFEFTFDTPIT
+534 TQEFQFTFDKPIT
-547 FDAIFVKCPSNV
+547 FDAIFIKCPSNV
-559 ALSCKIGVAVRE
+559 ALSCEIAVAVGE

>member
-1 MKINR
+1 MKVNR

-14 HSYPCPRCKFD
+14 HGYPCPRCKFD

-65 LAEKKKVAIK
+65 LEEKKKVAVK

-274 GDADLWEQPV
+274 GDGDLWEQSV
-284 YKKLPPHV
+284 YKKLPPYV

-317 LRLSKPDVKKTEAKK
+317 LRLSKPDAKK
-332 VDAQKPDAAIPK
+332 ADAKRADTTKQEVPKP
-344 APNPEKKKKS
+344 EEKKKS
-354 GRSTAAIVTLVLLCC
+354 GRSTAAIVALVLLCC

-374 IGIRFGSVLQEKV
+374 IGIRFGSVLEEKAR
-387 DGILGEWSTVKSTT
+387 DILGNPVTVENT
-401 SAGVPPTTRKETV
+401 PTTRKPTS
-414 TTATTVPPT
+414 TTAASKEPT
-423 TKKTTPTTA
+423 TKATTAPTTKATTAPTTA
-432 PTKAPTTATT
+432 PT
-442 TAPTKAPTTAPTVPG
+442 TKPTTAPTVPG
-457 YLGDVDG
+457 YLGDVEG
-464 YWGEEISV
+464 YWGAKTSV
-472 NGTRGGPYIL
+472 NGTNGSPYIL

-497 LNSADGWYQGTWRCL
+497 LDSADGWYQGGWRCL

-534 TQQFEFTFDTPIT
+534 TQEFQFTFDKPIT
-547 FDAIFVKCPSNV
+547 FDAIFIKCPSNV
-559 ALSCKIGVAVRE
+559 ALSCEIAVAVGE

>member
-1 MKINR
+1 MKVNR

-14 HSYPCPRCKFD
+14 HGYPCPRCKFD

-65 LAEKKKVAIK
+65 LEEKKKVAVK

-165 DKTQKLLVP
+165 DKTQKLLAP

-274 GDADLWEQPV
+274 GDGDLWEQPV

-317 LRLSKPDVKKTEAKK
+317 LRLSKPDAKK
-332 VDAQKPDAAIPK
+332 ADAKRADTTKQEVPKP
-344 APNPEKKKKS
+344 EEKKKS
-354 GRSTAAIVTLVLLCC
+354 GRSTAAIVALVLLCC

-374 IGIRFGSVLQEKV
+374 IGIRFGSVLEEKAR
-387 DGILGEWSTVKSTT
+387 DILGNPVTVENT
-401 SAGVPPTTRKETV
+401 PTTRKPTS
-414 TTATTVPPT
+414 TTAASKEPT
-423 TKKTTPTTA
+423 TKATTAPTTKATTAPTTA
-432 PTKAPTTATT
+432 PT
-442 TAPTKAPTTAPTVPG
+442 TKPTTAPTVPG
-457 YLGDVDG
+457 YLGDVEG
-464 YWGEEISV
+464 YWGAKTSV
-472 NGTRGGPYIL
+472 NGTNGSPYIL

-497 LNSADGWYQGTWRCL
+497 LDSADGWYQGGWRCL

-534 TQQFEFTFDTPIT
+534 TQEFQFTFDKPIT
-547 FDAIFVKCPSNV
+547 FDAIFIKCPSNV
-559 ALSCKIGVAVRE
+559 ALSCEIAVAVGE